1 MHEIRIAED
10 LQKIILN
17 VASQND
23 LKKVTKVNLQFGEL
37 AQIVPDIFR
46 IAFEESSK
54 NSIFEVAL
62 LDVEI
67 LPVKLK
73 CEACHHEFKIDKR
86 SNYSCARCNSNKIQ
100 IIQGK
105 EILIKSMEGEK

>member
-10 LQKIILN
+10 LKKIILD

-23 LKKVTKVNLQFGEL
+23 LKKITKVNLQFGEL
-37 AQIVPDIFR
+37 VQIVPDIFQF
-46 IAFEESSK
+46 AFEESSRD
-54 NSIFEVAL
+54 SIFEEAAMHL
-62 LDVEI
+62 EI

-73 CEACHHEFKIDKR
+73 CEMCHHEFSIKKNGR
-86 SNYSCARCNSNKIQ
+86 YSCSKCNSNNIE

-105 EILIKSMEGEK
+105 EILIKSIEGE

>member
-1 MHEIRIAED
+1 MHEISIAED
-10 LQKIILN
+10 LQKIILKI
-17 VASQND
+17 SCQND
-23 LKKVTKVNLQFGEL
+23 LKKITKVNLQFGEM

-54 NSIFEVAL
+54 HTIFEGAM
-62 LDVEI
+62 LDMEI

-73 CEACHHEFKIDKR
+73 CEVCHHEFFIKK
-86 SNYSCARCNSNKIQ
+86 SGSYSCSNCHSNNIE

-105 EILIKSMEGEK
+105 EILIKSIEGE